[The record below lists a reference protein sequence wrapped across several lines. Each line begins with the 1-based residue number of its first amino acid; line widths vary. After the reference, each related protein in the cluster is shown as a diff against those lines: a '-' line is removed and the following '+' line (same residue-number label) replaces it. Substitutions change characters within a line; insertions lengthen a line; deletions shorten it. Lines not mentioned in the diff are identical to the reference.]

1 MRTPNF
7 PRGAFCLTL
16 LASSVIGAQ
25 SQTGHADPAPQSS
38 FHPTPSAL
46 PATLAG
52 DGGIRTPFSRA
63 EETFYQQAWPIR
75 KSHSAQALML
85 TGGVFLI
92 LLVLLLRKMFKSPP
106 RKPPVQ

>member
-52 DGGIRTPFSRA
+52 DGGFEPLF
-63 EETFYQQAWPIR
+63 PGR
-75 KSHSAQALML
+75 KRRFTNKLGL
-85 TGGVFLI
+85 FEKVI
-92 LLVLLLRKMFKSPP
+92 PP
-106 RKPPVQ
+106 KP